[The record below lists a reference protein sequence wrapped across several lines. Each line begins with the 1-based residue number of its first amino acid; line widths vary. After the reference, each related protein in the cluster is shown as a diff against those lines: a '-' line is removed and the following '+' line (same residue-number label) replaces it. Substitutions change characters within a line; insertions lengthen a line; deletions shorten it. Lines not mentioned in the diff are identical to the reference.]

1 MKVYLVGGAVR
12 DQLLNLPVKE
22 RDWVVVG
29 SSPDELLAKGF
40 RKVGRDFPVFLHP
53 KTSEEYA
60 LARTERKSAP
70 GYYGFSCDFDK
81 TVTLE
86 EDLVR
91 RDLTINAIAQD
102 EEGQLIDPFNGK
114 KDIEAKLLRHVSP
127 SFVEDPVRVLR
138 VARFAARFHHLG
150 FKLADETRALMYT
163 MVQRGELAHLVPERV
178 WQEWQKSLG
187 EKNPEQFIATLRSC
201 DALRVILPEL
211 DALFGIPNPYRYHHE
226 VDTGI
231 HTLLVLH
238 AAVTL
243 TADPVI
249 RFAALV
255 HDLGKA
261 LSPANNWPSH
271 HGHEERGV
279 PIIEALCS
287 RLRIPNDYRTLAT
300 MVSRFHLNIHRLS
313 ELQASTIVKLLEQCD
328 AFRRPQLFYNMLIAC
343 ESDAKGCGRDIDY
356 RQSKLWSYLLTECA
370 KVNSQAI
377 IAEGYKDDAIKQA
390 LHQRRVACVELILN
404 SWKTNEK

>member
-22 RDWVVVG
+22 RDWVIVG
-29 SSPDELLAKGF
+29 CSPEELLKKGF

-70 GYYGFSCDFDK
+70 GYYGFSCDFNK
-81 TVTLE
+81 NVTLE

-91 RDLTINAIAQD
+91 RDLTINAMARD
-102 EEGQLIDPFNGK
+102 EQGRLIDPYNGL
-114 KDIEAKLLRHVSP
+114 KDLEAKLLRHVSP
-127 SFVEDPVRVLR
+127 AFIEDPVRVLR
-138 VARFAARFHHLG
+138 VARFVARFHHLG
-150 FKLADETRALMYT
+150 FKLADETRSLMYT
-163 MVQRGELAHLVPERV
+163 MVQRGELAHLVAERV
-178 WQEWQKSLG
+178 WQEWQKSLE

-201 DALRVILPEL
+201 DALRIILPEL

-226 VDTGI
+226 IDTGV

-243 TADPVI
+243 TSDPVI

-261 LSPANNWPSH
+261 LSPTHNWPSH

-279 PIIEALCS
+279 PIIDALCS

-300 MVSRFHLNIHRLS
+300 MVSRFHLNIHRLF

-356 RQSKLWSYLLTECA
+356 RQSKLWDYVLAECA
-370 KVNSQAI
+370 KVNSQTI
-377 IAEGYKDDAIKQA
+377 IAEGYKGDAIKQA

>member
-1 MKVYLVGGAVR
+1 M
-12 DQLLNLPVKE
+12 
-22 RDWVVVG
+22 
-29 SSPDELLAKGF
+29 
-40 RKVGRDFPVFLHP
+40 
-53 KTSEEYA
+53 
-60 LARTERKSAP
+60 
-70 GYYGFSCDFDK
+70 
-81 TVTLE
+81 
-86 EDLVR
+86 
-91 RDLTINAIAQD
+91 
-102 EEGQLIDPFNGK
+102 
-114 KDIEAKLLRHVSP
+114 
-127 SFVEDPVRVLR
+127 
-138 VARFAARFHHLG
+138 
-150 FKLADETRALMYT
+150 
-163 MVQRGELAHLVPERV
+163 
-178 WQEWQKSLG
+178 
-187 EKNPEQFIATLRSC
+187 
-201 DALRVILPEL
+201 PEL